1 MGRWSCVDKGLRS
14 TQIQARTESR
24 VCVESQQTGQ
34 PRLEVGNWGWSWRWE
49 KSVGVGGGACW
60 AGLGCEAVG
69 LRFTWA
75 QSGSFG
81 PVQALGP
88 RGASLHPPDISWIPA
103 VASAGKGA
111 LVVGGAAGAQAG
123 RLLPSLPGTHTS
135 IQPGPALQGG

>member
-14 TQIQARTESR
+14 TQIQAWMESR
-24 VCVESQQTGQ
+24 MCVESQQAGQ

-49 KSVGVGGGACW
+49 KCW
-60 AGLGCEAVG
+60 RGWGRRAGLGCEAVG

-88 RGASLHPPDISWIPA
+88 RGASLHPPEISWIPA

-111 LVVGGAAGAQAG
+111 LVVGGASGAQAG